1 MNSTLKAKERP
12 ASLQIWV
19 LPSLTPIRVL
29 GHYLQHR
36 SLIGISG
43 VEDVHERS
51 EPHQTHKQ
59 DTSPIK
65 VHRRYFIGIWEERPD
80 KCPERVDE
88 GNNVDGQT
96 SSAETPTTLGQRE
109 VVKTTVSDAA

>member
-1 MNSTLKAKERP
+1 M
-12 ASLQIWV
+12 
-19 LPSLTPIRVL
+19 
-29 GHYLQHR
+29 
-36 SLIGISG
+36 SG

-59 DTSPIK
+59 NTGPVK
-65 VHRRYFIGIWEERPD
+65 VHGGDFVGIWEKRPN

-96 SSAETPTTLGQRE
+96 SSAETPTALRQRE
-109 VVKTTVSDAA
+109 VAKTTVSNAA